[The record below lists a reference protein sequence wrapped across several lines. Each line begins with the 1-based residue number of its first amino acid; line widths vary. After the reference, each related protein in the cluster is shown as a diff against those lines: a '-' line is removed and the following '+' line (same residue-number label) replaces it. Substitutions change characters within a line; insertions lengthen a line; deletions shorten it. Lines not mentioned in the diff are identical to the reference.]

1 MTWFH
6 ISSLSS
12 RKGWMAEHR
21 VLAKHKVVLFSDNW
35 QVSTRNLIM
44 YSYNSYRFC
53 GSALLMVDHE
63 LCALEVELRYKLSL
77 FINII
82 ELLLSFSVHFYGKWP
97 FLDTSI
103 NKPPTHGNDNNDC
116 LHSQNQIIL
125 CIKDAEW
132 PPPPHPLQ
140 GGMMLV
146 ASSTH
151 HKQGGPQ

>member
-1 MTWFH
+1 
-6 ISSLSS
+6 
-12 RKGWMAEHR
+12 
-21 VLAKHKVVLFSDNW
+21 
-35 QVSTRNLIM
+35 
-44 YSYNSYRFC
+44 
-53 GSALLMVDHE
+53 MVDHE

-125 CIKDAEW
+125 WIKDAEC

-146 ASSTH
+146 ATSTH